1 MFSFESN
8 IVGCKLFK
16 WVAVKKILGFLLISF
31 LGVNSYILSAKTHIG
46 HEEEDSITLLQVSL
60 KSDSARVD
68 LLITKI
74 REFRFSNPELSK
86 IYADTALELSIEL
99 NLKPREAEVL
109 NQLGIIASVQGD
121 SPTALEFFLDV
132 LRVREEIGDISGIAR
147 IQNNLGILYKNL
159 EDYDRSL
166 QFHLKSLENK
176 KILNDSLGIARSLNN
191 IGEIYQQQRNTNE
204 AKLYFEESLTYMLI
218 LDYREGLAAVYN
230 NLGEVFKLEEELGRA
245 IEFHEL
251 SLEIEKELG
260 NASGIGFSYLNIA
273 SLFLQVNQ
281 PDVAIAN
288 YLESINYFVQ
298 VNDLNG
304 LRNAYKDIATTYAD
318 LENFQKS
325 LEYFQLYTSIK
336 DSIVTVESNQKIAEL
351 QAEFETEKQKQ
362 EINLLNEKALL
373 QEIQLQQEER
383 TRNQLLIILLLL
395 ATIGVTL
402 YLSNRSKQKINAL
415 LIQEKKKVEEAAM
428 LKTQFL
434 SVMSHEIRT
443 PMNAV
448 VGMTNLLVNEN
459 PREDQKQYLDTLL
472 FSSNNLLSIV
482 NDVLD
487 YSKVEAGKIVLEN
500 IDFRLLYLLSNIHQ
514 SFYNQSVQKEVYL
527 KFEHDE
533 KIPEVI
539 KGDPTRLTQILNNL
553 ISNALKFTE
562 KGSVIVQV
570 SLEDQTEKDA
580 LVNFKVSDTGIGIPP
595 EKLEIIFE
603 SFIQADTEVHRKYG
617 GTGLGLTITKKL
629 VELHKSSI
637 KVVSSLG
644 KGTSFSFSLRF
655 EKGDAKNTLIASKG
669 NIDLLDKFVDKNVL
683 VVEDNP
689 VNVQVIKLYLKKWG
703 IEPVISLNGEYA
715 LEFYKEQNFDIIF
728 MDLHMPVM
736 DGYKATEKIR
746 ELEKGK
752 TKKTP
757 IIALTASNVFEEHS
771 RAIEAG
777 VDEIIPKPFNPDQ
790 LHNAIA
796 RFTSS

>member
-1 MFSFESN
+1 M
-8 IVGCKLFK
+8 
-16 WVAVKKILGFLLISF
+16 LISF
-31 LGVNSYILSAKTHIG
+31 LGGHLYILDAKTHMG
-46 HEEEDSITLLQVSL
+46 HEEEDSITLLQASL
-60 KSDSARVD
+60 KSDSTRVD

-74 REFRFSNPELSK
+74 KELRFSHPELAK
-86 IYADTALELSIEL
+86 MYADTALGLSIQL
-99 NLKPREAEVL
+99 NLKSREAEVL

-121 SPTALEFFLDV
+121 SPAALEFFLDV
-132 LRVREEIGDISGIAR
+132 LRVREEIRDIPGVAR

-159 EDYDRSL
+159 QDYDRSL
-166 QFHLKSLENK
+166 EFHSKSLMSK
-176 KILNDSLGIARSLNN
+176 RILNDSLGIARSLNN
-191 IGEIYQQQRNTNE
+191 IGEIYQQQRNTSE
-204 AKLYFEESLTYMLI
+204 AKLYFEESLNYMLI
-218 LDYREGLAAVYN
+218 LGYLEGLAAVYN
-230 NLGEVFKLEEELGRA
+230 NLGEVFKLEGEIARA

-260 NASGIGFSYLNIA
+260 NVSGIGFSYLNIA

-288 YLESINYFVQ
+288 YLESINYFDQ
-298 VNDLNG
+298 VNDLDG
-304 LRNAYKDIATTYAD
+304 LRSAYNDIATTYAE

-325 LEYFQLYTSIK
+325 LKYFQLYTAIK

-351 QAEFETEKQKQ
+351 QAEFETEKQDQ
-362 EINLLNEKALL
+362 EIALLNEKALL
-373 QEIQLQQEER
+373 QEVRLQQEAR
-383 TRNQLLIILLLL
+383 TRYQLLIILLLL
-395 ATIGVTL
+395 ASIVIIL
-402 YLSNRSKQKINAL
+402 YLSNRSKRKINAL
-415 LIQEKKKVEEAAM
+415 LIQQKNKVEEAAL

-500 IDFRLLYLLSNIHQ
+500 ISFRLLYLLSNIHQ

-570 SLEDQTEKDA
+570 SLEDQTEQDA

-595 EKLEIIFE
+595 EKLEAIFE
-603 SFIQADTEVHRKYG
+603 SFIQADIEVHRKYG
-617 GTGLGLTITKKL
+617 GTGLGLPITKKL
-629 VELHKSSI
+629 VELHDSSI

-644 KGTSFSFSLRF
+644 KGSSFSFSISF
-655 EKGDAKNTLIASKG
+655 KKGNENETLISSTSDI
-669 NIDLLDKFVDKNVL
+669 NLLDKFVNKSVL

-703 IEPVISLNGEYA
+703 IDPVISLNGEFA
-715 LEFYKEQNFDIIF
+715 LEFYKEQDFDIIL

-746 ELEKGK
+746 SLEKDLN
-752 TKKTP
+752 KKTP
-757 IIALTASNVFEEHS
+757 ILALTASNVFEEHT

-777 VDEIIPKPFNPDQ
+777 VDEIIPKPFNPYQ

-796 RFTSS
+796 KFTGS